1 MGTFNVDIELGN
13 PSGAGYRTVSALVDT
28 GASHTAIPA
37 SMLRELEIVP
47 HTRGMFRLADG
58 RRLELDIGQTWV
70 RLDGIAQMTLV
81 VFASEATS
89 PVLGAVTLEEF
100 RLGVDPVS
108 QKLIPV
114 EGLLM
119 SGRCTG

>member
-1 MGTFNVDIELGN
+1 MGTFSVDVELGN

-37 SMLRELEIVP
+37 SMLRELEVTP
-47 HTRGMFRLADG
+47 HTRGMFRLADSKS
-58 RRLELDIGQTWV
+58 LELDIGQTWV

-81 VFASEATS
+81 VFANETTT

-100 RLGVDPVS
+100 RLGVDPVP
-108 QKLIPV
+108 QRLIPV

-119 SGRCTG
+119 SGHRTG

>member
-13 PSGAGYRTVSALVDT
+13 PSGSGYRTVSALVDT

-37 SMLRELEIVP
+37 SMLRELEITP

-108 QKLIPV
+108 QRLIPV

-119 SGRCTG
+119 SGHRTG

>member
-1 MGTFNVDIELGN
+1 MGTFHINIELGN
-13 PSGAGYRTVSALVDT
+13 PSGSGYRTVSALVDT

-37 SMLRELEIVP
+37 SMLRELEVIP
-47 HTRGMFRLADG
+47 HTKGMFRLADG
-58 RRLELDIGQTWV
+58 RTLDLDIGQTWV
-70 RLDGIAQMTLV
+70 RLYGVAQMTLV
-81 VFASEATS
+81 VFASEDTI

-119 SGRCTG
+119 SGHRTG